1 MSINDSEREKFLNK
15 IKEIREEN
23 DRKIERYR
31 LILAIFEAILV
42 LTGYSILIYH
52 NKWIALGLFLLNFGS
67 NLALMRVI
75 FSEKENAIK
84 NIWKYRK

>member
-1 MSINDSEREKFLNK
+1 MVDSEKEEFLNK
-15 IKEIREEN
+15 IKEIREGN
-23 DRKIERYR
+23 NKKIDKYR
-31 LILAIFEAILV
+31 LILSLIELILV
-42 LTGYSILIYH
+42 ISGYSILIYH
-52 NKWIALGLFLLNFGS
+52 NAWIALGLFLLNFGS